1 MAAPAWEP
9 GPEDLVL
16 GDRCL
21 HLWRARIS
29 EFSTAAPQLM
39 GLLSGEERA
48 RARHYR
54 FLAPRERFVIGRG
67 LLRLLL
73 SKYTGRPA
81 VGLRLAPNP
90 GGKPGLAESD
100 LEWLHFNVTHTDDLL
115 LILLCRDHEVGVDA
129 EVMRSLSGEM
139 YMADLL
145 LDESEHS
152 RVMGLPPAC
161 RARCLLGWWTLVE
174 ALGKAAGVGLVGA
187 LSWARL
193 ALASDT
199 GLPCTYQRISDGERW
214 YAAQS
219 IEPAD
224 GYVGALAVLNATD
237 PRREPWRTSAPWS
250 LCCYETPRAGL
261 FGGVSNV
268 S

>member
-73 SKYTGRPA
+73 SRYADRPA
-81 VGLRLAPNP
+81 MDLRLAVKPD
-90 GGKPGLAESD
+90 GKPVLAESD
-100 LEWLHFNVTHTDDLL
+100 LGWLQFNVTHTDDLL
-115 LILLCRDHEVGVDA
+115 LILLSRDHDVGVDVEA
-129 EVMRSLSGEM
+129 VRSPSGEAHV
-139 YMADLL
+139 ADLL
-145 LDESEHS
+145 LDESERSH
-152 RVMGLPPAC
+152 VMNLPPAS
-161 RARCLLGWWTLVE
+161 RARCLLGWWTLTE

-187 LSWARL
+187 LPWARL
-193 ALASDT
+193 ALESDT
-199 GLPCTYQRISDGERW
+199 GRPCTHQRISDGDRW

-224 GYVGALAVLNATD
+224 GYVGALAISDATD
-237 PRREPWRTSAPWS
+237 PRREPWRTSAPWL
-250 LCCYETPRAGL
+250 LCCYETTRSGL
-261 FGGVSNV
+261 LVR
-268 S
+268 